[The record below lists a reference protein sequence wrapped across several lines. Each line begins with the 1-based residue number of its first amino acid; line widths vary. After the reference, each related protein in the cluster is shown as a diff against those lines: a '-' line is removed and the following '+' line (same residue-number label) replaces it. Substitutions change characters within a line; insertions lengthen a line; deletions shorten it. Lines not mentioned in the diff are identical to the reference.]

1 MALTV
6 RATELGYYG
15 MERRD
20 VGAVFEIRSEAAFSP
35 RWMEKVKA
43 GPVDRAE
50 GQDEGQD
57 EAHDAVEA
65 SPARKRTRESDKL
78 KI

>member
-57 EAHDAVEA
+57 AVEA

>member
-50 GQDEGQD
+50 GQDE
-57 EAHDAVEA
+57 AHDAVEA